1 MGDIHHSAM
10 AMSSKSRRLQAIAV
24 SGCLAA
30 MEACQKER
38 MEPCYELK
46 GNTYDSTLDMRFEG
60 DVQAQ
65 V

>member
-1 MGDIHHSAM
+1 MRDIHHSAM
-10 AMSSKSRRLQAIAV
+10 ATSSKSRRLQAITV
-24 SGCLAA
+24 SGYLAA
-30 MEACQKER
+30 MEASQKER

-46 GNTYDSTLDMRFEG
+46 GNTYDSTLEMRFEG